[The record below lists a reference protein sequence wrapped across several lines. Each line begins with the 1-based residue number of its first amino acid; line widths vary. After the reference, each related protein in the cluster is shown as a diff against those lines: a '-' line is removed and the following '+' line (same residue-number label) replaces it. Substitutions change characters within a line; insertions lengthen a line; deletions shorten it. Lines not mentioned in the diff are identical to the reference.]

1 MQVTS
6 TNEFKQD
13 NTIHFVFEKIF
24 NQRTSDSKDLFAV
37 PFQQIREKTFADVNI
52 HTLINKL
59 TNRPI
64 NAIQSYLSD
73 MTFLNKFLFAR
84 LKKKIYVQILLDEHE
99 RFAELIAGGREID
112 KMGLQL
118 MIINNRQ
125 WYEHFHPEL
134 CSNDMLMHAAEF
146 GHEEIYFHL
155 TNEKDLV
162 PNDQIFYRATI
173 GGNINTVK
181 NINVMISVS
190 DKILETAFQMNNTDI
205 ILYLVKDAIEN
216 EIHVSQNLISYP
228 ITNGNIE
235 LLNELDKCMV
245 FTYHTELY
253 FAALL
258 SGSIDMLKYLENKM
272 PNIHD
277 GYALDTTKSKKEKG
291 FSSLLTEEMIY
302 RRGNKNFFSHTLNYA
317 IQSKSLA
324 IIKYIISLGYGVTA
338 SNVITA
344 IKTGDIAAVKMIVE
358 YYGKKLSKYFIYYF
372 GMNSYIPNK
381 FAVAEYILKHIDTSD
396 TKMSVA
402 DYRRE
407 TCHLNLIQQLATTV
421 FDDTYDPDYLLKY
434 KIFFSPLAGCKLND
448 MLLVTVRLYLEL
460 DCDDSIAALLNQK
473 LNAMEWQHVIDSIYL
488 FGDLNKIK
496 KFGANKPTWPVI
508 MESLCYNQIGKFCFL
523 LQQNKIEDCLE
534 KLCPMI
540 IMLNNPILNSVMHKK
555 NVTLPHDLKFKLMSG
570 DHSDAHLCTVDKHN
584 LNDLLFTDDIKLVK
598 KYDLSD
604 LVNEHIIEWAID
616 ADLDIASYL
625 KSLII

>member
-1 MQVTS
+1 MQT
-6 TNEFKQD
+6 TPTIEFKQD

-24 NQRTSDSKDLFAV
+24 NQRTSDSKDLFTM
-37 PFQQIREKTFADVNI
+37 PFQQIREKTFCDTNI

-64 NAIQSYLSD
+64 NVIQSYLSD
-73 MTFLNKFLFAR
+73 ATFLNKFLFAK
-84 LKKKIYVQILLDEHE
+84 LKKKIYVQIVLNECE
-99 RFAELIAGGREID
+99 RFAELITGGREMD
-112 KMGLQL
+112 KMALQL
-118 MIINNRQ
+118 MIINNRN
-125 WYEHFHPEL
+125 WYEHFDSEL

-146 GHEEIYFHL
+146 GRDEIYFHL
-155 TNEKDLV
+155 INEKDLV

-173 GGNINTVK
+173 GGSIDIIK
-181 NINVMISVS
+181 NISAMISVS
-190 DKILETAFQMNNTDI
+190 DKILETAFQMNNTDV
-205 ILYLVKDAIEN
+205 ILYLVNDAIEN
-216 EIHVSQNLISYP
+216 EIHVSQNLVSYP
-228 ITNGNIE
+228 VTNGNIE
-235 LLNELDKCMV
+235 LLNKLNKYMD

-258 SGSIDMLKYLENKM
+258 SGSMDMLKYLEDKI

-277 GYALDTTKSKKEKG
+277 SYVLDTTKSKKEKG

-302 RRGNKNFFSHTLNYA
+302 RRGNSNFFSHTLNYA

-324 IIKYIISLGYGVTA
+324 IVEYIISLGYGVTA

-344 IKTGDIAAVKMIVE
+344 IKTGDIAIVKTIVE

-372 GMNSYIPNK
+372 GMNSYVPNK
-381 FAVAEYILKHIDTSD
+381 FVVAEYMLKHVDTSD
-396 TKMSVA
+396 TKMNIT

-434 KIFFSPLAGCKLND
+434 KIFFSPLAGYKLND

-460 DCDDSIAALLNQK
+460 NWDDSITTLLHQN
-473 LNAMEWQHVIDSIYL
+473 LNTMEWQHIIDSIYL

-496 KFGANKPTWPVI
+496 KFGANRPTWPII

-540 IMLNNPILNSVMHKK
+540 IMLNNPILNSVISKK
-555 NVTLPHDLKFKLMSG
+555 NVTLAHDLKFKLMSG
-570 DHSDAHLCTVDKHN
+570 DYSDAHLCTVGKHN
-584 LNDLLFTDDIKLVK
+584 LKELLLTDDIDLIK
-598 KYDLSD
+598 KFNLSG
-604 LVNEHIIEWAID
+604 LINEHVIEWATD
-616 ADLDIASYL
+616 SDLDVVSYL